1 MTQEPTLQVPMSTR
15 QVNQETAE
23 QATVVQSAVQESK
36 DERNINQFQNSLTSQ
51 QKLKELEAE
60 IQHYESLV
68 RELKKQM
75 SISGMIF
82 QTSKLLPM
90 VHACNLFQ

>member
-82 QTSKLLPM
+82 IKKK
-90 VHACNLFQ
+90 F